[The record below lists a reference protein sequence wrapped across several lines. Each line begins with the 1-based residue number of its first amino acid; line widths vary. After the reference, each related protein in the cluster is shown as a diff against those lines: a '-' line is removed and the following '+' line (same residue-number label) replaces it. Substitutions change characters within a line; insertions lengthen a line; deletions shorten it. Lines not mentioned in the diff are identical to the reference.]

1 VSILPSSSTRVEKS
15 AIGFLNGNRFIATTP
30 LNHLCAM
37 NSSLMG
43 SFFLPVSPPIYIG
56 PFPKGFNTLKNRSC
70 SSTSRSESEYI
81 CLIYLFWFMIS
92 CFYLMS
98 FTVTKVLRPE
108 ALDPEGILDG
118 NLHEEAEDGKGNS
131 ADEKVKKS
139 SDVVESAEV

>member
-1 VSILPSSSTRVEKS
+1 
-15 AIGFLNGNRFIATTP
+15 
-30 LNHLCAM
+30 M

-43 SFFLPVSPPIYIG
+43 SFCLSVSPPIYIG
-56 PFPKGFNTLKNRSC
+56 SFLKGFNTLKI
-70 SSTSRSESEYI
+70 SRTMNPNIKTFYV
-81 CLIYLFWFMIS
+81 WMIS

-108 ALDPEGILDG
+108 ALDPESILDG
-118 NLHEEAEDGKGNS
+118 NLDEEAEDGKGKS